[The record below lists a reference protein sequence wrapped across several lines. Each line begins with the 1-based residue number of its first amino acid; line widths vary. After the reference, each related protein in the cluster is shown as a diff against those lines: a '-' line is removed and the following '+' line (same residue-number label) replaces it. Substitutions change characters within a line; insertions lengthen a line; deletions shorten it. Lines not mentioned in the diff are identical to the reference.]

1 MQPELSWQSLGR
13 HRYRIDGDTLWA
25 VALDEINAEEGLLMC
40 EKLLQVYREHGYVFE
55 ILDVRQGGAMGAE
68 ARRVNAAWHR
78 DHPIEVEVIVLGA
91 NVLLRTVVTLFSNAV
106 RLLGRSQLRVQFV
119 ASEEEA
125 LARVVS
131 LRDKRRSGAS
141 S

>member
-1 MQPELSWQSLGR
+1 
-13 HRYRIDGDTLWA
+13 
-25 VALDEINAEEGLLMC
+25 
-40 EKLLQVYREHGYVFE
+40 
-55 ILDVRQGGAMGAE
+55 MGAE

-91 NVLLRTVVTLFSNAV
+91 NVILRTVVTLFSNAV